1 MNQISDKEII
11 ALLGG
16 ATAVARLVKVR
27 PPSVQGWMVDG
38 IPEGR
43 LIELAAE
50 IERRAPERFSRRSR
64 WPDRCHLIWPD
75 LADPAPTT
83 AQDSKP
89 KHQESANA

>member
-1 MNQISDKEII
+1 MSDISDREII

-16 ATAVARLVKVR
+16 PAAVARMVKVR
-27 PPSVQGWMVDG
+27 PPSVQGWLVDG

-50 IERRAPERFSRRSR
+50 IERRAPGRFSRRAR

-75 LADPAPTT
+75 LAPSAVEAANEAAQAPA
-83 AQDSKP
+83 A
-89 KHQESANA
+89 A